1 LSDSDDATF
10 TVTASDGADLATT
23 PSADV
28 TGKPETAFLDRNY
41 PNPFNPS
48 TTIRYGL
55 NEDSWVTLKVYNTL
69 GQEVATLVDQ
79 LQTAGYKSVTWEAK
93 NTAGEDVAA
102 GVYVYTLRAGG
113 IVESGKMIVAK

>member
-1 LSDSDDATF
+1 
-10 TVTASDGADLATT
+10 VTASDGANLAGT
-23 PSADV
+23 PFADV

-55 NEDSWVTLKVYNTL
+55 DEDSWVTLKVYNTL

-93 NTAGEDVAA
+93 NTAERMSRLESMSIPCERV
-102 GVYVYTLRAGG
+102 VSSRAGR
-113 IVESGKMIVAK
+113 